1 MSCSDLTRVASSAL
15 VSQPDLV
22 LTSLPSPGH
31 SLSDDRVCVT
41 APAPA
46 RAYSR
51 PLLYTVVGVD
61 SANNTGAIGNIIRVS
76 MQWQPR
82 PERINAATVEVS
94 MIFFMV
100 RIFEKLFGGPKP
112 EPWLSLLR
120 MPLACHIIFL
130 FYWSKQV

>member
-1 MSCSDLTRVASSAL
+1 MSYSDLTRVASSAL

-31 SLSDDRVCVT
+31 SPSDDRVCVT

-61 SANNTGAIGNIIRVS
+61 SANNTGALGNIIRVS
-76 MQWQPR
+76 MQRQPR

-100 RIFEKLFGGPKP
+100 RRIFEKLFGG
-112 EPWLSLLR
+112 LSLG
-120 MPLACHIIFL
+120 FL
-130 FYWSKQV
+130 Y